1 MNVKVIK
8 HFSPMTPFGEAS
20 NDEELAKITRLKYPQ
35 ACSGLRVNAGFFAR
49 TVEEIR
55 KFEAWRVIG
64 FASFE
69 DFCRVELGKTI
80 DEVESI
86 VSGVKLLTEAG
97 HDAESITEE
106 VAKKASR
113 SARAAELV
121 RAGTHTQAEAAREV
135 GVTRGAVSQVL
146 SKKDIIPKKLNTP
159 RSKQVVVAMAKDPH
173 LTATNIRRKM
183 GDAYAAKLKEAL

>member
-1 MNVKVIK
+1 MNVTVIK

-121 RAGTHTQAEAAREV
+121 RAGTHTQAEAARELGITRQ
-135 GVTRGAVSQVL
+135 GVRKACKPKQCNT
-146 SKKDIIPKKLNTP
+146 KKVYNPKVTIRLTL
-159 RSKQVVVAMAKDPH
+159 DP
-173 LTATNIRRKM
+173 LRTAANIRRKM

>member
-1 MNVKVIK
+1 MKVTVIK

-55 KFEAWRVIG
+55 EFEAWRVIG
-64 FASFE
+64 FSSFE

-86 VSGVKLLTEAG
+86 VSGVKHLTEAG
-97 HDAESITEE
+97 HDAESISEE

-113 SARAAELV
+113 SATAAQMV
-121 RAGTHTQAEAAREV
+121 KAGTHTQAQAAREV
-135 GVTRGAVSQVL
+135 GISEPAVHKELTKTEVTN
-146 SKKDIIPKKLNTP
+146 KKVKKPPQPTIKL
-159 RSKQVVVAMAKDPH
+159 ADPTR
-173 LTATNIRRKM
+173 TADNIRAKM
-183 GDAYAAKLKEAL
+183 GEEYAARLKEAL